1 MTGKFAEL
9 AGTPAGIGLRKVMFA
24 PGVQIWLEARI

>member
-9 AGTPAGIGLRKVMFA
+9 AGTLAGNGSLKVMFA
-24 PGVQIWLEARI
+24 PTVQITLARI